1 MLLILVYCSWCCVIC
16 HASLVQPWFLLLQVC
31 SAVNESY
38 WQCIEATTP
47 PAQIAAYAQCGGV
60 NCVPVLG
67 NAANAITCSNAA
79 WSNAECS
86 DSSTSCQR
94 IDDYMWQ
101 CLPTSSS
108 AEASP
113 EASPEAEASPAVTTT
128 QCYTDKHKSDINPG
142 NVKANVKA
150 VSSSPVPEEATPAQ
164 DSGDDSDSE
173 QESSLAVLILPD
185 GDVDL
190 VDDSEDDSGDMG
202 DLDLDILTFAFNM
215 ECLQVSSMFWS
226 ALLFFDHL
234 AIFTHTSS
242 AHVIQGLFWVGV
254 CVPVGCLQSDDMDD
268 MYLALSR
275 SM

>member
-1 MLLILVYCSWCCVIC
+1 MIVTLHASNLVYCSWFCLTS
-16 HASLVQPWFLLLQVC
+16 HATLVKPWFLLLQVC

-47 PAQIAAYAQCGGV
+47 PVAQIAAYAQCGGV
-60 NCVPVLG
+60 NCVPALG
-67 NAANAITCSNAA
+67 AAANSITCSNAA

-94 IDDYMWQ
+94 VDDYMWQ

-113 EASPEAEASPAVTTT
+113 EAEASPAVMTT
-128 QCYTDKHKSDINPG
+128 QGHTDKHKSDINPG
-142 NVKANVKA
+142 NVKASVKA

-190 VDDSEDDSGDMG
+190 VDDSEDDSGDIG

-215 ECLQVSSMFWS
+215 ECLQVYSMFWS
-226 ALLFFDHL
+226 ALHF
-234 AIFTHTSS
+234 
-242 AHVIQGLFWVGV
+242 
-254 CVPVGCLQSDDMDD
+254 
-268 MYLALSR
+268 
-275 SM
+275 